1 MNRPGKRHVGIHNAN
16 NPACHSPDET
26 ARFQKLGKF
35 HRTVTSDT
43 ALYRRGDLEL
53 RLSWSIHGY
62 DYPEIGIRMLVRD
75 ATGLLFNRLFPPE
88 EGGIEAMLRA
98 VVRRN

>member
-1 MNRPGKRHVGIHNAN
+1 MKQRGFK
-16 NPACHSPDET
+16 
-26 ARFQKLGKF
+26 KLGKF

-98 VVRRN
+98 VVREIESAPAGI